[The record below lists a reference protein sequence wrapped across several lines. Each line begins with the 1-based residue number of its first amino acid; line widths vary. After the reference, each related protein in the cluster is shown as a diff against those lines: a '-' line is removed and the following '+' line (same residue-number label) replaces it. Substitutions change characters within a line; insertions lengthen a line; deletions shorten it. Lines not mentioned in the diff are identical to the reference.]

1 MNQESLEKMSRMR
14 LLGMHHAF
22 KACIET
28 AQPQEF
34 TNDELVQH
42 LIQSEWDDRRYRTVQ
57 RGLKNANFG
66 YSASIEQIDYS
77 DGRRLDKNLV
87 QRLSTCNFIEKGE
100 DLFITGSTGT
110 GKSFLASALGQ
121 QACLLGYKVM
131 YTNTT
136 KLMSHLK
143 MAKADGAHLRELS
156 KIEKQDALILDDF
169 GVQPFDAG
177 SRALLLDIIEDR
189 HGKRTTIITAQVPV
203 KKWHEVI
210 GEKTLADAIMDRI
223 VHQSIRIELYGDS
236 LRKKQKPSTE
246 IMETIL

>member
-1 MNQESLEKMSRMR
+1 
-14 LLGMHHAF
+14 
-22 KACIET
+22 
-28 AQPQEF
+28 
-34 TNDELVQH
+34 
-42 LIQSEWDDRRYRTVQ
+42 
-57 RGLKNANFG
+57 
-66 YSASIEQIDYS
+66 
-77 DGRRLDKNLV
+77 
-87 QRLSTCNFIEKGE
+87 
-100 DLFITGSTGT
+100 
-110 GKSFLASALGQ
+110 
-121 QACLLGYKVM
+121 M
-131 YTNTT
+131 YTNTA

-236 LRKKQKPSTE
+236 LRKKQKPTTE